1 MARSVLAIDIGGT
14 KILAG
19 VVAESGEV
27 LSRAQV
33 ATGAGEGPGPVIARI
48 VAAARTALQQAGQPV
63 ERVGVGCPGPL
74 SVREGLVLSP
84 PNLPGWNRIPL
95 PSILERELGLPVA
108 FDNDANLAAL
118 GEYRFGAG
126 HGARCLLYVTV
137 STGIGGGV
145 VLEGRLWRGPGE
157 MGGEIGHVVVRP
169 GGPRCS
175 CGRAGCLE
183 AIASGPALARATGL
197 PSAREVVAAARE
209 GDARALAV
217 LREAGQALGQ
227 ALAVGAG
234 FLNPDRIVLGGSV
247 ALGAGDLLFGPLMAT
262 LEEALLP
269 EARAGLQVLPAAL
282 GGDAGLLG
290 AAALALAEG

>member
-1 MARSVLAIDIGGT
+1 
-14 KILAG
+14 
-19 VVAESGEV
+19 
-27 LSRAQV
+27 
-33 ATGAGEGPGPVIARI
+33 
-48 VAAARTALQQAGQPV
+48 
-63 ERVGVGCPGPL
+63 
-74 SVREGLVLSP
+74 
-84 PNLPGWNRIPL
+84 
-95 PSILERELGLPVA
+95 
-108 FDNDANLAAL
+108 
-118 GEYRFGAG
+118 
-126 HGARCLLYVTV
+126 
-137 STGIGGGV
+137 
-145 VLEGRLWRGPGE
+145 
-157 MGGEIGHVVVRP
+157 IGHVVVRP

-183 AIASGPALARATGL
+183 AIAAGPALARATGL

-209 GDARALAV
+209 GDAKALAA
-217 LREAGQALGQ
+217 LREAGKALGR